1 MRVTNNGQIRVV
13 VGVDGDGTNTW
24 NANGTTILVPS
35 LSNVTTD
42 LSGFTVTSGDTG
54 YGSIV
59 TTGQFT
65 IASHTLE
72 LKTTHILL
80 ENSAYFHSSY
90 ELKNV
95 GSTIVS
101 NLRIWVG
108 VRDDRIDGDD
118 SPNKVRGNIVS
129 GAFQQISSAS
139 TASNAIREASGSAD
153 GAFVLHS
160 THPNIGTVLANYGDL
175 VTRIIQLIQPVQR

>member
-1 MRVTNNGQIRVV
+1 VSDLRNILWFFLLLAFSAKSAVLNNDNVRIGSGTVHSVSAQGFLEVPYYKNSADAWMTVTNNGQIRVV

-80 ENSAYFHSSY
+80 ENSAYFHSIY

-95 GSTIVS
+95 GSTTVS

-129 GAFQQISSAS
+129 GA
-139 TASNAIREASGSAD
+139 
-153 GAFVLHS
+153 
-160 THPNIGTVLANYGDL
+160 
-175 VTRIIQLIQPVQR
+175 